1 MKDKVAY
8 QQSINLKTMD
18 VAYVMLFMLNCK
30 TNRVNECFACRP
42 INTLNNNSR
51 MLEMYLVYILNH

>member
-1 MKDKVAY
+1 
-8 QQSINLKTMD
+8 MD
-18 VAYVMLFMLNCK
+18 VTYVMLLMLNCE